1 MMLPLPYV
9 RHFQFHHL
17 RYLFC
22 DSGRSGTQQS
32 FLNIF
37 KGVDGSPYA
46 KSMFHI
52 NYSEDSVKEHRKV
65 PCLALSLTSLHFKVI
80 VTMRIDQLALSL
92 TSLHLLFDCSFEF
105 DTKGMSIMSMAGGS
119 SLRSL
124 TFSLAAP
131 CFESVSFIECSI
143 LFRLGRSLEGRW
155 TEGSLAVK
163 SDCF

>member
-1 MMLPLPYV
+1 MLPLPYV

-22 DSGRSGTQQS
+22 DSGHSGTQQS

-65 PCLALSLTSLHFKVI
+65 PCLALSLTSLH
-80 VTMRIDQLALSL
+80 
-92 TSLHLLFDCSFEF
+92 LLFDCSFEF
-105 DTKGMSIMSMAGGS
+105 DSKGMSIMSMAGGS